1 MNPHDDQHTI
11 GLEELGIETDPG
23 TVWHPR
29 PDKAEA
35 RNPDGTLRNL
45 DHAEVLAH
53 IEKPEARG
61 QVDSVRNGEPLS
73 AEDSLE
79 SPGGVV

>member
-1 MNPHDDQHTI
+1 MTQDEPRTVT
-11 GLEELGIETDPG
+11 LEELGVETDPG
-23 TVWHPR
+23 TIWHPR
-29 PDKAEA
+29 RDKAEA
-35 RNPDGTLRNL
+35 RNPDGTLRDL